1 MSDPMV
7 DWTSFKEMAS
17 KITENGNDVSLCG
30 ISMKIISLAKL
41 PGLHGNKG
49 KNGKFLGSFKVWM
62 VYSGQER
69 GIVRQ

>member
-30 ISMKIISLAKL
+30 ISMKIMSLAKL
-41 PGLHGNKG
+41 PGLHGNEG
-49 KNGKFLGSFKVWM
+49 KTEIF
-62 VYSGQER
+62 
-69 GIVRQ
+69 